1 MESARE
7 EDIMPESVEP
17 REDEFADGPE
27 EELEDDFDGDLE
39 EDFEEDLED
48 ESDDDLE
55 EDLEDESRSGD
66 QAGTAEAWDEAEE
79 ADDPVA
85 DLLYEVVT
93 RMGFQDVEI
102 EWEEREDH
110 VRYFVEGAELGAL
123 IGRHGST
130 LEALQYLVGVIN
142 SRRGLVEHKIIVDI
156 EGYRERRESRL
167 RRLAQRTANEA
178 LREGQEI
185 ALEPM
190 SAGDRRVIHLA
201 LSTNAS
207 VTTFSEGDDPDRCV
221 IVAPRRDRR

>member
-1 MESARE
+1 
-7 EDIMPESVEP
+7 MPESVEP
-17 REDEFADGPE
+17 REEEFADGPE

-39 EDFEEDLED
+39 EDFEEDLEED
-48 ESDDDLE
+48 SDDDLE
-55 EDLEDESRSGD
+55 EDLEDELTPGE

-156 EGYRERRESRL
+156 EGYRERREARL